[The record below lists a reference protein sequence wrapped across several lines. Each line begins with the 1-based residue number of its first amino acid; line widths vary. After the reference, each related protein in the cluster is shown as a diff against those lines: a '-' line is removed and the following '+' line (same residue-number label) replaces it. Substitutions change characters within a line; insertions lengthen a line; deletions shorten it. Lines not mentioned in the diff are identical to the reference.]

1 MWHLFFAWRGVKALG
16 AVCAGVA
23 IMLGVTVADPALAE
37 PRVALVIGNSAY
49 KGDMPALPNPANDA
63 ALMTRALKSVGFDVV
78 SAVDASQGEMKQA
91 IAAFSEKLTAAGQ
104 EGTGLFFYAGHGVQ
118 VGGEN
123 YLIPV
128 DAKIKRE
135 ADVDLVAVSASTVLK
150 QMEFANSAVNIIVLD
165 ACRNNPLGDGAR
177 ALSRGLAKIETAPRG
192 SFIAYSTAPG
202 STAADGDGVNSP
214 YTKALAETITQPGLS
229 IADVFQEVRTKV
241 LASTGNQQT
250 PWDSSSLT
258 GRFYFKAPD
267 ATQTASLTPPPA
279 PSGADSAA
287 EEALAIEKEYW
298 DSVKDSNDPEQV
310 QLYLD
315 KYPKGY
321 FVELAEVR
329 IEQLKGGTPV
339 ADAASGERQSV
350 QPAQSAPTAQT
361 AQTGIIAMPEQK
373 IYASTKGAQVR
384 AAPSKSAEVLSK
396 LAINEEITA
405 NGETKDGK
413 WWRVKVGDTDAYVS
427 KTVASS
433 QPVNTAPATTAQAA
447 QPQGQAQTA
456 QLETNGAD
464 EARGLIMLTGVD
476 AGAGAAP
483 SNPAA
488 DLQAA
493 GNVAN
498 AIQSGNP
505 AAILGALTGAAQT
518 QQAAAPLVQF
528 QDVNMTVTVKKGA
541 LIRANPVYNA
551 AGLANVTLD
560 TKLQAE
566 GKAVNNLWWAV
577 RLPNGQVGYVEARA
591 VTR

>member
-1 MWHLFFAWRGVKALG
+1 
-16 AVCAGVA
+16 
-23 IMLGVTVADPALAE
+23 
-37 PRVALVIGNSAY
+37 
-49 KGDMPALPNPANDA
+49 
-63 ALMTRALKSVGFDVV
+63 MTQALKSVGFDVV

-267 ATQTASLTPPPA
+267 ATQTASVTPPPA
-279 PSGADSAA
+279 AASAE
-287 EEALAIEKEYW
+287 EEALKNEKAHW
-298 DSVKDSNDPEQV
+298 DSVKDSNDPEEIK
-310 QLYLD
+310 LYLA
-315 KYPKGY
+315 KYPNGY
-321 FVELAEVR
+321 FVDLAKAKHDELNGAA
-329 IEQLKGGTPV
+329 K
-339 ADAASGERQSV
+339 AASAE
-350 QPAQSAPTAQT
+350 PTAGAATNGRESLQPSQPS
-361 AQTGIIAMPEQK
+361 ALGIIAMSPQT
-373 IYASTKGAQVR
+373 IYARTKDAQVR

-464 EARGLIMLTGVD
+464 EARGLEMLASVD
-476 AGAGAAP
+476 TGAGAAP
-483 SNPAA
+483 TNPAA

-498 AIQSGNP
+498 AIQSGNA

-528 QDVNMTVTVKKGA
+528 QDVNTTVTVKKGT